1 MAADVTT
8 PDLLRADNARII
20 SNPTK
25 TPPYWGGRSPKWIC
39 RVIQGTEGGCL
50 SVTGGAYQINQV
62 NQPFLP
68 IQAQHGGTPLNLP
81 SKDLRVHH
89 SHEEGAEIAHSYVEY
104 AVEPRVIEL
113 QTIQSVV
120 KVHRRITDL
129 YSDQHDQLEL
139 QLGIVAD
146 YMYETK
152 ENLIF
157 NHPDYGLLNNVA
169 PKLNLGD
176 AGAPTPDVLDDMLSR
191 VWKMPEYFVMHP
203 EVLDAFRRELN
214 ARGLVPE
221 TVQMFGHAFTCWRGL
236 PILPTNKL
244 HLTVDGEDL
253 QDPDISERKA
263 GSARSTVLL
272 MRIGET
278 KQGVVSLYAAGTEGT
293 DRFPFIDVEY
303 MSTDASAVSSY
314 LMTMYA
320 GMGVLTPGC
329 LSAATV
335 TL

>member
-1 MAADVTT
+1 MTAEVST
-8 PDLLRADNARII
+8 PDLLRAENARVL
-20 SNPTK
+20 SQSQK
-25 TPPYWGGRSPKWIC
+25 SRPYWGGRSPKWIC

-50 SVTGGAYQINQV
+50 PVTGGIFEINQV

-68 IQAQHGGTPLNLP
+68 IQAAHSGTPLNLP
-81 SKDLRVHH
+81 AKDLQIHH
-89 SHEEGAEIAHSYVEY
+89 SHDEGESIGHSFVDYS
-104 AVEPRVIEL
+104 VEPRRIEL

-120 KVHRRITDL
+120 KVHRRIAEL

-139 QLGIVAD
+139 QIGIVAD

-169 PKLNLGD
+169 PKLQLGKV
-176 AGAPTPDVLDDMLSR
+176 GPPSPDVLDDMLSR

-203 EVLDAFRRELN
+203 EVLDGFRRELN
-214 ARGLVPE
+214 SRGLVAE
-221 TVQMFGHAFTCWRGL
+221 TVTMFGHAFTAWRGL

-244 HLTVDGEDL
+244 HLMVDGEDL
-253 QDPDISERKA
+253 QDPQIAERVRGEA
-263 GSARSTVLL
+263 TSTILL
-272 MRIGET
+272 MRIGEP
-278 KQGVVSLYAAGTEGT
+278 KQGVVSLYAAGSEGT
-293 DRFPFIDVEY
+293 DRLPFINVDF
-303 MSTDASAVSSY
+303 MSLDNSAVASY

-329 LSAATV
+329 LTSAAV
-335 TL
+335 EV

>member
-8 PDLLRADNARII
+8 PDLLHADNAKVI
-20 SNPTK
+20 SNATK
-25 TPPYWGGRSPKWIC
+25 TRPYWGGRSPKWIC

-50 SVTGGAYQINQV
+50 PVTGGIYQVNQV

-81 SKDLRVHH
+81 AKDLRVQH
-89 SHEEGAEIAHSYVEY
+89 SHQEGAEIRSSFVDYS
-104 AVEPRVIEL
+104 VEPRSIEL

-120 KVHRRITDL
+120 QVHRRIVDL

-152 ENLIF
+152 ENLLF
-157 NHPDYGLLNNVA
+157 NHPDYGLANNVA
-169 PKLNLGD
+169 PKLQLGN
-176 AGAPTPDVLDDMLSR
+176 AGAPTPDVLDDMLGR
-191 VWKMPEYFVMHP
+191 VWKTPEYFVMHP
-203 EVLDAFRRELN
+203 EVLDGFRRELN

-221 TVQMFGHAFTCWRGL
+221 TAQMFGSMFTCWRGL

-244 HLTVDGEDL
+244 HLVVDGEDL
-253 QDPDISERKA
+253 DDPQIEDREAGKA
-263 GSARSTVLL
+263 TSTILL
-272 MRIGET
+272 VRIGEP
-278 KQGVVSLYAAGTEGT
+278 KQGIVSLYAAGTEGT
-293 DRFPFIDVEY
+293 DRLPFIDVEF
-303 MSTDASAVSSY
+303 MSYDSAAVASY

-320 GMGVLTPGC
+320 GMAALTPGC
-329 LSAATV
+329 MASATV
-335 TL
+335 TV